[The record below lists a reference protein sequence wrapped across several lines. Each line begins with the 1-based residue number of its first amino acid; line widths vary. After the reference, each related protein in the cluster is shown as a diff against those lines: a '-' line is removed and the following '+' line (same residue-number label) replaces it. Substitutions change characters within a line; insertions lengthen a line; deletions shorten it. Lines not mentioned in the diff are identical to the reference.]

1 MAIKGK
7 GTELNSVIWS
17 TDALT
22 LREAKDYFVGLK
34 QLPET
39 EFDKLFVVT
48 EVKGGTAT
56 TKPKGKQDE

>member
-22 LREAKDYFVGLK
+22 LREAKDYFVRLK

-48 EVKGGTAT
+48 EVKE
-56 TKPKGKQDE
+56 GKRDE